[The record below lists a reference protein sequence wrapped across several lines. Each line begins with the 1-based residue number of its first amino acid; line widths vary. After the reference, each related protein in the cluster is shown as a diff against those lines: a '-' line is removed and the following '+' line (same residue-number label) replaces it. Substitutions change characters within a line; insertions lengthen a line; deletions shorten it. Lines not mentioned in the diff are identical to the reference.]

1 MAVTARRTAAHVAR
15 QQQPRLKFQGVKYLI
30 KHFYGDEDQN
40 DLMNM
45 IDEGEDEPMETSK
58 IKELM
63 NEVEIYKQAI
73 QDAKDALASAEQE
86 LDETLDEEFK
96 Q

>member
-1 MAVTARRTAAHVAR
+1 MLNSVPVGEVNQTTNNEKGEFSMQDTRI
-15 QQQPRLKFQGVKYLI
+15 QQLF
-30 KHFYGDEDQN
+30 
-40 DLMNM
+40 
-45 IDEGEDEPMETSK
+45 
-58 IKELM
+58 

-86 LDETLDEEFK
+86 LDETLDEAYNA

>member
-1 MAVTARRTAAHVAR
+1 MIDHE
-15 QQQPRLKFQGVKYLI
+15 P
-30 KHFYGDEDQN
+30 YGDEDQN
-40 DLMNM
+40 NLMELINNCK
-45 IDEGEDEPMETSK
+45 GENTMETNK
-58 IKELM
+58 IQELF

-86 LDETLDEEFK
+86 LDETLDAEYD